1 MKHGQFQ
8 GKSDEAL
15 IAQMRKGAVEVSDYL
30 VNKYKGAV
38 RSLADKYYLIG
49 ADREDLVQE
58 GMIGLFKAV
67 RDYREDR
74 NTSFYSFAVLCIK
87 REMFT
92 AINKYHSKKNL
103 PLNNYVS
110 LSAELENEH
119 AGQESAPKLLDV
131 LESESASNPEQVA
144 LDNEFIDD
152 FEQISKDVFSEK
164 EGRVMEL
171 LLQGKSYREIA
182 GELSLSPKSV
192 DNAIQRCKQK
202 LGRIWNV
209 ETGPR
214 QKKTGQK

>member
-1 MKHGQFQ
+1 MGDTEFQ

-15 IAQMRKGAVEVSDYL
+15 IGQMRKGAVEVSDYL
-30 VNKYKGAV
+30 VNKYKGTV
-38 RSLADKYYLIG
+38 RALADKYYLIG
-49 ADREDLVQE
+49 ADKEDLVQE

-67 RDYREDR
+67 RDYREGR
-74 NTSFYSFAVLCIK
+74 NSSFYSFAVLCIK

-92 AINKYHSKKNL
+92 AINKYHSKKNM

-110 LSAELENEH
+110 FSSALEDRDFSEERP
-119 AGQESAPKLLDV
+119 AKLQDV
-131 LESESASNPEQVA
+131 LEAENTFNPEQVA

-152 FEQISKDVFSEK
+152 FEQISRDVFSEK

-171 LLQGKSYREIA
+171 LLQGKGYKEIA
-182 GELSLSPKSV
+182 KELSMTPKSV

-209 ETGPR
+209 EANQK
-214 QKKTGQK
+214 QKKSGEK